1 MRHAQKCAKQSE
13 IATASRRTH
22 PELLQC
28 ENKQVGIQHS
38 LLHLYME
45 HTQDEPRIRVVV
57 VVVVRVV
64 VSTCC
69 CCA

>member
-38 LLHLYME
+38 LLHLHME
-45 HTQDEPRIRVVV
+45 HTH
-57 VVVVRVV
+57 
-64 VSTCC
+64 TG
-69 CCA
+69 